1 MNSLLATVIILILI
15 LCGSLVMNMFLVWY
29 SYRALQQISYC
40 DGELKDIINIVK
52 NFTNHLKTVYEM
64 EIFYGDE
71 TLRHLIRHAKD
82 ITDVFDAYDDYPDE
96 DTEIYDYDNDYE
108 QREETETP
116 PHQKK

>member
-1 MNSLLATVIILILI
+1 MNSLLATVVILLLI
-15 LCGSLVMNMFLVWY
+15 LCGSLVINVFLMWY
-29 SYRALQQISYC
+29 SYRALQQIGYY

-64 EIFYGDE
+64 EMFYGDE

-96 DTEIYDYDNDYE
+96 DTEMYDYDNDYDYE
-108 QREETETP
+108 QTEEA
-116 PHQKK
+116 